1 MRAFLIAIAAFAVA
15 SCATTTGP
23 NPGSGDVRSITL
35 GEEPCFGF
43 CPVYEITLT
52 PDDGYVLDAQRHT
65 ATQGESRGMLPEGSF
80 ARAVAAL
87 ETANFRSL
95 PSDLTYNN
103 AAACA
108 GPQVSDMPYT
118 NVAVEYSNGSH
129 SVRHYQGCTSPEM
142 RQLRETL
149 REIVEYNTRIRPR
162 N

>member
-15 SCATTTGP
+15 SCATTTDP
-23 NPGSGDVRSITL
+23 APGTGEVRSIML

-52 PDDGYVLDAQRHT
+52 PDDGYVLNGRQHT

-87 ETANFRSL
+87 ETAGFRSL

-103 AAACA
+103 AAACP

-118 NVAVEYSNGSH
+118 NVVVEYANGSH
-129 SVRHYQGCTSPEM
+129 AVHHYHGCAAPEM

-149 REIVEYNTRIRPR
+149 REIVDYNTRIRPR